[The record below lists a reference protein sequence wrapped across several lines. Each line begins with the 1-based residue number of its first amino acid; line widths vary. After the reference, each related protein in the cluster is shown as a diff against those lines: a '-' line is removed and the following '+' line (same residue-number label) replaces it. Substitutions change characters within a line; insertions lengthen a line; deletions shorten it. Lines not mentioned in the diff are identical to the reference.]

1 MFTSSATTTD
11 PQISFSGST
20 SSTQAGTYAINISQI
35 GSDSTNTAGTI
46 NGVAGTG
53 ANTTLTGAIGD
64 ASAGLRIEVNGG
76 ATGSRGTI
84 TYSIGYASKLNTLLT
99 SLLSDDG
106 ILAARTDGINTS
118 IKNID
123 KQSDAI
129 STRLTAVEARYRAQF
144 NKLET
149 LISSMSS
156 TSTYL
161 SQQIAAI
168 NANK

>member
-1 MFTSSATTTD
+1 
-11 PQISFSGST
+11 
-20 SSTQAGTYAINISQI
+20 
-35 GSDSTNTAGTI
+35 
-46 NGVAGTG
+46 
-53 ANTTLTGAIGD
+53 
-64 ASAGLRIEVNGG
+64 
-76 ATGSRGTI
+76 
-84 TYSIGYASKLNTLLT
+84 LT